1 MASVLV
7 VEDDP
12 ASMTLTVFLLKKGG
26 HHVLQAGDAETGLS
40 LARAAQPD
48 LILMDIELP
57 GMDGFSALKLLRQ
70 EDSTKQIKVVALTSL
85 AMKGDRERIL
95 AAGFDAYIGKPIRY
109 QTFLPELD
117 QVLGPGGG

>member
-1 MASVLV
+1 MASILV

-12 ASMTLTVFLLKKGG
+12 ASMILTVFLLKKGG
-26 HHVLQAGDAETGLS
+26 HQVLQAGDAETGLS
-40 LARAAQPD
+40 LARAAQPN

-57 GMDGFSALKLLRQ
+57 GMDGFSAFKLLRQ
-70 EDSTKQIKVVALTSL
+70 EGLTKRIKVVALTSL

-95 AAGFDAYIGKPIRY
+95 AAGFDAYIGKPILY

-117 QVLGPGGG
+117 RVLASH

>member
-12 ASMTLTVFLLKKGG
+12 ASMILTVFLLRKGG
-26 HHVLQAGDAETGLS
+26 HQVLQAGDAETGLT
-40 LARAAQPD
+40 LARAAQPN

-57 GMDGFSALKLLRQ
+57 GMDGFSAFKLLRQ
-70 EDSTKQIKVVALTSL
+70 DELTKQIKVVALTSL
-85 AMKGDRERIL
+85 AMMGDRERIL
-95 AAGFDAYIGKPIRY
+95 AAGYDAYIGKPIRY

-117 QVLGPGGG
+117 RLLALH

>member
-1 MASVLV
+1 MASILV

-12 ASMTLTVFLLKKGG
+12 ASMILTVFLLKKGG
-26 HHVLQAGDAETGLS
+26 HQVLQAGDAETGLS
-40 LARAAQPD
+40 LARAAQPN

-57 GMDGFSALKLLRQ
+57 GMDGFSAFKLLRQ
-70 EDSTKQIKVVALTSL
+70 EELTKRIKVVALTSL

-95 AAGFDAYIGKPIRY
+95 AAGFDAYIGKPIHY

-117 QVLGPGGG
+117 QILASA

>member
-12 ASMTLTVFLLKKGG
+12 ASMILTVFLLRKGG
-26 HHVLQAGDAETGLS
+26 HQVLQAGDAETGLT
-40 LARAAQPD
+40 LARAAQPN

-57 GMDGFSALKLLRQ
+57 GMDGFSAFKLLRQ
-70 EDSTKQIKVVALTSL
+70 DELTKQIKVVALTSL
-85 AMKGDRERIL
+85 AMMGDRERIL

-117 QVLGPGGG
+117 RLLALH

>member
-12 ASMTLTVFLLKKGG
+12 ASMILTVFLLRKGG
-26 HHVLQAGDAETGLS
+26 HQVLQAGDAETGLT
-40 LARAAQPD
+40 LARAAQPN

-57 GMDGFSALKLLRQ
+57 GMDGFSAFKLLRQ
-70 EDSTKQIKVVALTSL
+70 DELTKQIKVVALTSL
-85 AMKGDRERIL
+85 AMVGDRERIL

-117 QVLGPGGG
+117 RLLALH